1 LLVNV
6 EKLNKLKKSL
16 EEGEGTGRWARYLEI
31 ERKMQRE
38 RERREKMEK
47 IHRESEWK
55 ERREN

>member
-1 LLVNV
+1 MLVNV

-47 IHRESEWK
+47 IHRESE
-55 ERREN
+55 